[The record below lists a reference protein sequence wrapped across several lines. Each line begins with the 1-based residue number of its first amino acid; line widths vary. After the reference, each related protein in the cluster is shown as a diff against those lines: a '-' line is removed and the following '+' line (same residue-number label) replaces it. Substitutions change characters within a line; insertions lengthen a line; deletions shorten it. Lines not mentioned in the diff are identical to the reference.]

1 MANWLYN
8 GVELPALPDW
18 DKETYPYACILQSE
32 TSAQIML
39 IVLSRPYQYSTIR
52 ADFEGN
58 GTAETR
64 SILCSYAP
72 PNTQGQAC
80 GYLPY
85 NGAWYALGTETWD
98 GGSGGLYYGFTG
110 FSNTPVWSNV
120 DIINTDSGNVY
131 FHTSSPIRLESKL
144 SINVNTLADGYKS
157 YNGVELP
164 DIESVWTDKTAQPF
178 AFIAT
183 YSQDSYLFLVP
194 TEPGCRWYQVTN
206 GSRADW
212 LVPANSLVYVRSG
225 DGWSLSATITSET
238 AYAYRQYGTYTGKTT
253 YAYNPF
259 WSTFE
264 VRDDNNTVICEASFP
279 TSVEAVRFNCSNL
292 DSTDSVYKIAA
303 WCYPKGTHYLD
314 APFTYVSTETF
325 AGTEHTET
333 WGLTGLTPGV
343 EYELYA
349 CILVDNVAT
358 DHNALV
364 TFTTNGVEELDFSN
378 ATLIVSAEE
387 VYYNHYVFALD
398 YEGLPYRSDGRS
410 EIFDIV
416 GWTDAGDRAV
426 MGSRQSSGS
435 GTVYG
440 TFVNLEP
447 LTDYTATFEVY
458 YNGQPTGVT
467 ATVSFTTEEE
477 YKRKGYDRDSFLL
490 GFASGLGA
498 TAATKADAEHNSWMQ
513 GYIVGSALA
522 AAIRG
527 GSTGDDTFDDIQSAD
542 GYTLL
547 DLNGVY
553 LIPKEDS

>member
-1 MANWLYN
+1 MANWIYN

-18 DKETYPYACILQSE
+18 DKETYPYACILQ
-32 TSAQIML
+32 TDDSAQIML
-39 IVLSRPYQYSTIR
+39 IVLSLPYQFSTIR

-58 GTAETR
+58 GTVETR

-72 PNTQGQAC
+72 PNTSGQSR

-85 NGAWYALGTETWD
+85 NGAWYSVGTEHWD
-98 GGSGGLYYGFTG
+98 GGSSGLYYGLTG

-144 SINVNTLADGYKS
+144 SIRIGQMMS
-157 YNGVELP
+157 YNGTILPPLPAGNPAGYSYAMITKPEADNLPPRGCTHLLYYFDRKLIADETGRGTLGLLKASVGQVYGNVYGGTTWEYLGEVEL
-164 DIESVWTDKTAQPF
+164 IGGFTT
-178 AFIAT
+178 
-183 YSQDSYLFLVP
+183 
-194 TEPGCRWYQVTN
+194 TN
-206 GSRADW
+206 GPIIWSDQDILNSSDSSLYLAASEPILDAD
-212 LVPANSLVYVRSG
+212 A
-225 DGWSLSATITSET
+225 I
-238 AYAYRQYGTYTGKTT
+238 YA
-253 YAYNPF
+253 AF
-259 WSTFE
+259 M
-264 VRDDNNTVICEASFP
+264 
-279 TSVEAVRFNCSNL
+279 CSNL
-292 DSTDSVYKIAA
+292 NSTDSVYKIAA

-314 APFTYVSTETF
+314 APFIYVSTKTF
-325 AGTEHTET
+325 AGTEHGECSR
-333 WGLTGLTPGV
+333 LAGLTPGV

-378 ATLIVSAEE
+378 ATLIVSAEQ
-387 VYYNHYVFALD
+387 VLYNHYIFALD
-398 YEGLPYRSDGRS
+398 YAGLPYRSDGRP

-440 TFVNLEP
+440 TFANLEP

-490 GFASGLGA
+490 GLASGLGA
-498 TAATKADAEHNSWMQ
+498 TAATKTDAEHNSWMQ

-527 GSTGDDTFDDIQSAD
+527 SAGDDTFDGIQSAD

-547 DLNGVY
+547 DSNGVY
-553 LIPKEDS
+553 LIPTEG